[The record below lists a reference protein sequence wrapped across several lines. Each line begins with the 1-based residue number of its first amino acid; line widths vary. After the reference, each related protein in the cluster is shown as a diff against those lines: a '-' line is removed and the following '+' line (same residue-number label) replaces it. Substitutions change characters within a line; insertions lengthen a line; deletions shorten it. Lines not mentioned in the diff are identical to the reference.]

1 MIASFSRNIKSF
13 EYQSRRKIPS
23 FNIFRMI
30 DFYNLLHKVYMRYE
44 CSHLSRFVY
53 VDDAV
58 VVEVVVVVAVDVAK
72 LSKLLSPNKFSKL

>member
-1 MIASFSRNIKSF
+1 
-13 EYQSRRKIPS
+13 
-23 FNIFRMI
+23 
-30 DFYNLLHKVYMRYE
+30 MRYE